1 MGINQQTKKRISVAA
16 ILIFGILA
24 GLLNLIIFTVF
35 KPGNLQTLVQKQVFW
50 FSYAFLMLAF
60 VFQFIALYVGR
71 YKDGAEAMVLGFPL
85 VKVSIFYLVI
95 TAVLSLVMMTL
106 VAWGVNVPFP
116 LMMVLQCIVVGI
128 YAVLLILC
136 VTHQRTVVDIG
147 EELKQHVY
155 RKNDLRDMVAN
166 LADMV
171 TDNVDL
177 KKLLSRLSEDIGFS
191 DPVGTSATAQLDADM
206 EDAIVELSTLVET
219 GKYDEA
225 VAKVNQIKSILMR
238 RKRALANSK

>member
-171 TDNVDL
+171 TDNADL

-225 VAKVNQIKSILMR
+225 VAKVNQIKSLLMR